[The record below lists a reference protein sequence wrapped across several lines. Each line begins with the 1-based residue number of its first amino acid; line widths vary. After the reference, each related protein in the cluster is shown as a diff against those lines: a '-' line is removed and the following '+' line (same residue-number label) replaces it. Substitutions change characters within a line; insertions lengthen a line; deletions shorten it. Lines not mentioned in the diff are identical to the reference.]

1 MNKLTLIGR
10 LARDPEIRWTTGEN
24 SKAVANFSIAVT
36 RRSNKDKTDFFDCV
50 AWGKL
55 AEHMEKYW
63 HKGMKAGIVGR
74 IEKNEWTDKDGGKRS
89 KVEVI
94 VEEIE
99 FVEPKKE
106 TAPAEDGGF
115 ADIPEGDED
124 LPFRF

>member
-1 MNKLTLIGR
+1 MNKVTLIGR

-36 RRSNKDKTDFFDCV
+36 RRGDKDKTDFFDCV

-63 HKGMKAGIVGR
+63 IKGMKAGIVGR
-74 IEKNEWTDKDGGKRS
+74 IEKSEWTDKDGGKRS

-99 FVEPKKE
+99 FVEPKKTE
-106 TAPAEDGGF
+106 TAPAEEF